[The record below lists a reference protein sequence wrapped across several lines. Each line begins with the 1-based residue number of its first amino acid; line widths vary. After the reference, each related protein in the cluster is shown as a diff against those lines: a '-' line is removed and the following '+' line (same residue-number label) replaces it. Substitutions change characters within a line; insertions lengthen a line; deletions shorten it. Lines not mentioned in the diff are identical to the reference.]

1 MGRSAREVCARELTL
16 KEERGAMKKKI
27 WLPLVLTLLLVG
39 CGGEGEVAAP
49 LPPESPE
56 ITILACCMERRW
68 ERM

>member
-1 MGRSAREVCARELTL
+1 MCARELTL

-49 LPPESPE
+49 LPPER
-56 ITILACCMERRW
+56 AN
-68 ERM
+68 RMAWKGFTPCFFAVPV